1 MERLRCNK
9 GGANVNNKYGKDRV
23 LRTRRFTY
31 IQGEFKMVIKNIVV
45 CSQRIGLYE

>member
-23 LRTRRFTY
+23 LRTRRFPYTGWIY
-31 IQGEFKMVIKNIVV
+31 V
-45 CSQRIGLYE
+45 CDKKYCGMFTKDRPIWV

>member
-23 LRTRRFTY
+23 LRTIRFT
-31 IQGEFKMVIKNIVV
+31 IRGKFKLVIKNIVL